1 MSTHHADRT
10 GAGID
15 GIEVTTDSTADSFG
29 PQVVTRQTC
38 ADLTIGDTLAVCA
51 DR

>member
-15 GIEVTTDSTADSFG
+15 GVEVTTDSTADSFG
-29 PQVVTRQTC
+29 EQVVTQQTC
-38 ADLTIGDTLAVCA
+38 ADLTVDETLAVCA
-51 DR
+51 DG